1 MLDEVQRQFSKEFD
15 YTREA
20 RDQETVRKE
29 LQRVS
34 NGLFCSEGKAR
45 AGWHLYVP
53 GQGVRPP
60 LCSSPQ
66 PAFHF
71 LLKLI
76 MAFSAPSPWLG

>member
-1 MLDEVQRQFSKEFD
+1 MLWCVVQAYVAMLDEVQRQFSKEFD

-34 NGLFCSEGKAR
+34 TGPFYCVGKAR
-45 AGWHLYVP
+45 AGWHSNVP

-60 LCSSPQ
+60 LCSSP
-66 PAFHF
+66 
-71 LLKLI
+71 
-76 MAFSAPSPWLG
+76 SCSTVYSN